1 MMRSRSS
8 LPPLA
13 SPPAGGAAG
22 PASVDQAPSS
32 AGCAQPT
39 RRAMLRAGLAGA
51 SALGAGCLIPRPD
64 TATVSDARRA
74 GVPAPDLEALL
85 GQMTLDEKI
94 GQMTQADRS
103 ALQDGTEINKFLLGS
118 VLNGGDSLPIPN
130 KPGVWADMT
139 DAYQSQALS
148 TRLGIPLLYGV
159 DAVHGHNGVKGATI
173 FPHNIALGCT
183 RDPALVQAIARATAR
198 EVAATG
204 IDWTFAPCVAVPR
217 DERWG
222 RTYEG
227 FGETPELAASLGAAA
242 VHGYQDATD
251 GSAIL
256 ACAKHFLGDGGTTHG
271 KDQGD
276 TRVTEDELRRI
287 HLPGYTAAI
296 QAGVATVMVSYSSV
310 NGQPMHGSQALITGL
325 LKGQLGFPG
334 FVVTDWQA
342 IDKMPGDYTH
352 DVETAINAGID
363 MVMVPIN
370 FREFI
375 RVLKMLVTTGRVPM
389 ARIDDAVRRILR
401 QKARFRMWERP
412 FCDRALLPEIGAPA
426 HRALARQAVR
436 QSLVVLKNEGGLL
449 PLRKD
454 ARVLVVGAKADDLG
468 AQCGGWTVSWQGR
481 HGDLTDGTTLRQ
493 GIAELLGKGKVD
505 FAETVTDASKVDA
518 VIVVVGED
526 PYAEGRGDRV
536 HPVLADADR
545 ALVAAAHGTGKPVVV
560 VLLAGRPL
568 VLGPALADATAFLC
582 AWLPGSEGGG
592 VADVLFGVAPATGKL
607 SCSWARDE
615 KDIPLNVGDA
625 TYDPLF
631 PYGFGLPTNV

>member
-1 MMRSRSS
+1 MNRPRRE
-8 LPPLA
+8 
-13 SPPAGGAAG
+13 SPRPDPA
-22 PASVDQAPSS
+22 Q
-32 AGCAQPT
+32 QLT
-39 RRAMLRAGLAGA
+39 RRALLRAGAGLAGA
-51 SALGAGCLIPRPD
+51 SALNAGCLIPRPD
-64 TATVSDARRA
+64 TATVPEARRG
-74 GVPAPDLEALL
+74 GVPAPDVEALL
-85 GQMTLDEKI
+85 AQMTLDEKI

-103 ALQDGTEINKFLLGS
+103 ALQDGTEINKSLLGS

-173 FPHNIALGCT
+173 FPHNIGLGCT

-204 IDWTFAPCVAVPR
+204 IDWDFAPCIAVPR

-227 FGETPELAASLGAAA
+227 FGEAPELAVSLGAAA

-251 GSAIL
+251 GTAIL

-276 TRVTEDELRRI
+276 TRVTEEELRRI
-287 HLPGYTAAI
+287 HLPGYVAAV

-310 NGQPMHGSQALITGL
+310 NGQPMHGNQALITGL
-325 LKGQLGFPG
+325 LKGELGFSG

-375 RVLKMLVTTGRVPM
+375 RVLKMLVGAGRVPM

-401 QKARFRMWERP
+401 QKARFRLWEKP
-412 FCDRALLPEIGAPA
+412 FCDRSLAGEIGAPA
-426 HRALARQAVR
+426 HRSLARQAVR
-436 QSLVVLKNEGGLL
+436 QSIVVLKNEGGAL

-481 HGDLTDGTTLRQ
+481 HGALTDGTTIRQ
-493 GIAELLGKGKVD
+493 GIAELIGEGRVD
-505 FAETVTDASKVDA
+505 FSETVTDASKADA
-518 VIVVVGED
+518 VVVVVGED
-526 PYAEGRGDRV
+526 PYAEGRGDRA
-536 HPVLADADR
+536 HPVLAEGDH
-545 ALVAAAHGTGKPVVV
+545 ALVADARRTGKPVVV
-560 VLLAGRPL
+560 LLLAGRPL
-568 VLGPALADATAFLC
+568 VLGAALDDATAFLC

-592 VADVLFGVAPATGKL
+592 VADVLFGVTPATGKL
-607 SCSWARDE
+607 SCSWARAE
-615 KDIPLNVGDA
+615 SDIPINIGDP
-625 TYDPLF
+625 TYQPLF
-631 PYGFGLPTNV
+631 PYGFGLETKG

>member
-1 MMRSRSS
+1 M
-8 LPPLA
+8 
-13 SPPAGGAAG
+13 
-22 PASVDQAPSS
+22 
-32 AGCAQPT
+32 
-39 RRAMLRAGLAGA
+39 RAGLAGA
-51 SALGAGCLIPRPD
+51 STLGVGCLIPRPD
-64 TATVSDARRA
+64 TARVPEARRA
-74 GVPAPDLEALL
+74 GVPAPDLEGLL
-85 GQMTLDEKI
+85 AQMTLDEKI

-103 ALQDGTEINKFLLGS
+103 ALQDGTEINQSLLGS

-227 FGETPELAASLGAAA
+227 FGEAAELAASLGAAA
-242 VHGYQDATD
+242 VHGYQDASD

-256 ACAKHFLGDGGTTHG
+256 ACAKHFLGDGGTTRG

-276 TRVTEDELRRI
+276 TRVTDEELRRI
-287 HLPGYTAAI
+287 HLPGYVAAI

-310 NGQPMHGSQALITGL
+310 NGQPMHGNRALITGL
-325 LKGQLGFPG
+325 LKGELGFSG

-342 IDKMPGDYTH
+342 IDKMPGDYTQ

-375 RVLKMLVTTGRVPM
+375 RVLKMLVAAGRVPM

-401 QKARFRMWERP
+401 QKARFHLWEKP

-436 QSLVVLKNEGGLL
+436 QSLVVLKNQGGLL

-493 GIAELLGKGKVD
+493 GIAELIGKGKVD
-505 FAETVTDASKVDA
+505 FAETVTDASQADA

-526 PYAEGRGDRV
+526 PYAEGRGDRA
-536 HPVLADADR
+536 HPVLVDADR
-545 ALVAAAHGTGKPVVV
+545 ALVAAARRTGKPVVV

-568 VLGPALADATAFLC
+568 VLGPALDDATAFVC

-592 VADVLFGVAPATGKL
+592 VADVLFGAAPATGKL

-615 KDIPLNVGDA
+615 ADIPINVGDA
-625 TYDPLF
+625 SYNPLF
-631 PYGFGLPTNV
+631 PYGFGLSTSR

>member
-1 MMRSRSS
+1 VKSSRRDSPRPA
-8 LPPLA
+8 PPR
-13 SPPAGGAAG
+13 
-22 PASVDQAPSS
+22 
-32 AGCAQPT
+32 QPT
-39 RRAMLRAGLAGA
+39 RRALLRAGAGLAGA
-51 SALGAGCLIPRPD
+51 SALGGGCLIPRPD
-64 TATVSDARRA
+64 TASVPQARRA
-74 GVPAPDLEALL
+74 GVPAPDVEALL
-85 GQMTLDEKI
+85 AQMTLDEKI
-94 GQMTQADRS
+94 GQMTQADRT
-103 ALQDGTEINKFLLGS
+103 ALQDGTEINTSLLGS

-139 DAYQSQALS
+139 DAYQSQALA

-173 FPHNIALGCT
+173 FPHNIGLGCT

-204 IDWTFAPCVAVPR
+204 IDWDFAPCLAVPR

-251 GSAIL
+251 GTAIL

-276 TRVTEDELRRI
+276 TRVTEEELRRI
-287 HLPGYTAAI
+287 HLPGYIAAI

-310 NGQPMHGSQALITGL
+310 NGQPMHGNQALITGL
-325 LKGQLGFPG
+325 LKGELGFPG

-363 MVMVPIN
+363 MVMVPMN

-375 RVLKMLVTTGRVPM
+375 RILKMLVGAGRVPM

-401 QKARFRMWERP
+401 QKARFRLWERP
-412 FCDRALLPEIGAPA
+412 FCDRTLAGEIGAPA
-426 HRALARQAVR
+426 HRTLARQAVR
-436 QSLVVLKNEGGLL
+436 QSLVVLKNEGNTL

-481 HGDLTDGTTLRQ
+481 HGALTDGTTIRR
-493 GIAELLGKGKVD
+493 GIADLVGKGRVD
-505 FAETVTDASKVDA
+505 FSETVTDASQAAA

-526 PYAEGRGDRV
+526 PYAEGRGDRA
-536 HPVLADADR
+536 HPVLADGDH
-545 ALVAAAHGTGKPVVV
+545 ALVADARRTGKPVIV

-568 VLGPALADATAFLC
+568 ILGPVLDDATAFVC

-592 VADVLFGVAPATGKL
+592 VADVLFGAAPATGKL
-607 SCSWARDE
+607 SCSWARAE
-615 KDIPLNVGDA
+615 TDIPLNIGDP
-625 TYDPLF
+625 TYQPLF
-631 PYGFGLPTNV
+631 PYGFGLQTTG

>member
-1 MMRSRSS
+1 MTPDRRGF
-8 LPPLA
+8 LRAAAGL
-13 SPPAGGAAG
+13 AGGAAF
-22 PASVDQAPSS
+22 
-32 AGCAQPT
+32 AGT
-39 RRAMLRAGLAGA
+39 
-51 SALGAGCLIPRPD
+51 GCLIPRPD
-64 TATVSDARRA
+64 AARVPDARRA
-74 GVPAPDLEALL
+74 GVPAPDIEALL
-85 GQMTLDEKI
+85 AQMTLDEKI
-94 GQMTQADRS
+94 GQMTQADRT
-103 ALQDGTEINKFLLGS
+103 ALQDGTEINKSLLGS

-159 DAVHGHNGVKGATI
+159 DAVHGHNSVKGATI

-276 TRVTEDELRRI
+276 TRVTEEELYRI
-287 HLPGYTAAI
+287 HLPGYAAAI

-310 NGQPMHGSQALITGL
+310 NGQPMHGSRPLITDL
-325 LKGQLGFPG
+325 LKGELGFTG

-375 RVLKMLVTTGRVPM
+375 RVLKMLVGAGRVPM

-401 QKARFRMWERP
+401 QKARFRLWEKP
-412 FCDRALLPEIGAPA
+412 FCDRALLPEIGSAA

-436 QSLVVLKNEGGLL
+436 QSVVVLKNEGNVL

-481 HGDLTDGTTLRQ
+481 HGDLTDGTNIRQ
-493 GIAELLGKGKVD
+493 GIAELIGKGQVD
-505 FAETVTDASKVDA
+505 YAESVTDAGKADA

-526 PYAEGRGDRV
+526 PYAEGRGDRA

-545 ALVAAAHGTGKPVVV
+545 ALVAAARKTGKPVVV

-568 VLGPALADATAFLC
+568 VLGPALDDATAFVC
-582 AWLPGSEGGG
+582 SWLPGSEGGG

-615 KDIPLNVGDA
+615 ADIPINTGDA
-625 TYDPLF
+625 KYDPLF
-631 PYGFGLPTNV
+631 PYGFGLTTTKA

>member
-1 MMRSRSS
+1 MNR
-8 LPPLA
+8 LPRD
-13 SPPAGGAAG
+13 SPRPDS
-22 PASVDQAPSS
+22 PRQL
-32 AGCAQPT
+32 T
-39 RRAMLRAGLAGA
+39 RRALLRAGAGLAGA
-51 SALGAGCLIPRPD
+51 SALNAGCLIPRPD
-64 TATVSDARRA
+64 TATVPEARRG
-74 GVPAPDLEALL
+74 GVPAPDVEALL
-85 GQMTLDEKI
+85 AQMTLDEKI
-94 GQMTQADRS
+94 GQMTQADRT
-103 ALQDGTEINKFLLGS
+103 ALQDGTEINKSLLGS

-159 DAVHGHNGVKGATI
+159 DAVHGHNSVKGATI
-173 FPHNIALGCT
+173 FPHNIGLGCT

-204 IDWTFAPCVAVPR
+204 IDWDFAPCLAVPR

-227 FGETPELAASLGAAA
+227 FGETPALAASLGAAA

-251 GSAIL
+251 GTAVL

-276 TRVTEDELRRI
+276 TRVTEEELRRI
-287 HLPGYTAAI
+287 HLPGYQAAI
-296 QAGVATVMVSYSSV
+296 EAGVATVMVSYSSV
-310 NGQPMHGSQALITGL
+310 NGQPMHGNQALITGL
-325 LKGQLGFPG
+325 LKGELGFSG

-375 RVLKMLVTTGRVPM
+375 RVLKMLVGAGRVPM

-401 QKARFRMWERP
+401 QKARFRLWEKP
-412 FCDRALLPEIGAPA
+412 FCDRSLSGEIGAPA

-436 QSLVVLKNEGGLL
+436 QSLVVLKNEGGAL

-481 HGDLTDGTTLRQ
+481 HGALTDGTTIRE
-493 GIAELLGKGKVD
+493 GIAELAGKGRVD
-505 FAETVTDASKVDA
+505 FSETVTDAGKADV
-518 VIVVVGED
+518 VVVVVGED
-526 PYAEGRGDRV
+526 PYAEGRGDRA
-536 HPVLADADR
+536 HPVLSDGDH
-545 ALVAAAHGTGKPVVV
+545 ALVADARRTGKPVVV
-560 VLLAGRPL
+560 VLLVGRPL
-568 VLGPALADATAFLC
+568 ILGSALDDATAVVC

-592 VADVLFGVAPATGKL
+592 VADVLFGAAPASGKL
-607 SCSWARDE
+607 SCSWTRAE
-615 KDIPLNVGDA
+615 TDIPINVGDA
-625 TYDPLF
+625 TYQPLF
-631 PYGFGLPTNV
+631 PYGFGLETKG